1 MRTHRYIAIAN
12 IENFSDKWFLLVIKS
27 LIFLMSEDFIRSGFK
42 ILRSK
47 YLQSLIFQLSQFET
61 ILSGDKE
68 I

>member
-1 MRTHRYIAIAN
+1 
-12 IENFSDKWFLLVIKS
+12 
-27 LIFLMSEDFIRSGFK
+27 MSEDLK